1 MKLIEHKFSIRTGV
15 MLYLLLTASLSAA
28 EPARNRFLDQVHVTD
43 QGACSVFQVGFTL
56 PIRYVRHFPPDKGD
70 ELRIKLDPIA
80 VSPVDQPALGMRESL
95 RPVPNGHVPLLE
107 VIFEG
112 DMEGG
117 PFLTLDFSRAVNFA
131 VRQGTDFRSVIV
143 AVSTHDG
150 APPAQCL
157 QTDAPAQ

>member
-1 MKLIEHKFSIRTGV
+1 MR
-15 MLYLLLTASLSAA
+15 
-28 EPARNRFLDQVHVTD
+28 VTD
-43 QGACSVFQVGFTL
+43 HGSCSVIEVGFTL

-95 RPVPNGHVPLLE
+95 RPVPSGNASLIE

-117 PFLTLDFSRAVNFA
+117 PFLTLDFSRAVSFA
-131 VRQGTDFRSVIV
+131 VRQGTDFRSLVV
-143 AVSTHDG
+143 AVSAAGG
-150 APPAQCL
+150 ASPMQCL
-157 QTDAPAQ
+157 QTDNYAQ

>member
-1 MKLIEHKFSIRTGV
+1 MIC
-15 MLYLLLTASLSAA
+15 LLVTASLSAA

-43 QGACSVFQVGFTL
+43 QGACSVIQVGFTL
-56 PIRYVRHFPPDKGD
+56 PIRYVRHFPPDKGE

-117 PFLTLDFSRAVNFA
+117 PYLTLDFSHAVSFA
-131 VRQGTDFRSVIV
+131 VRQGTDFRSLVV
-143 AVSTHDG
+143 AVSSAEG
-150 APPAQCL
+150 APPTQCL
-157 QTDAPAQ
+157 QPASPVQ